1 MEECGM
7 EAVETDLTLDEQ
19 GLNAVKSFLKGVVQ
33 GEQEHPPTPQPT
45 PAVVWEPP
53 IDNECP

>member
-1 MEECGM
+1 M